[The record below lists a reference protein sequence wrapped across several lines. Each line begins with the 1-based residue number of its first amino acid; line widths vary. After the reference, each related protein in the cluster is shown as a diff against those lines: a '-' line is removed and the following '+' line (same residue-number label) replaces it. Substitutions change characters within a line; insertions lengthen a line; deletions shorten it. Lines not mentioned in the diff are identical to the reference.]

1 MRGRRLVVGLRSLH
15 FFGIMEG
22 TMNNRLTK
30 EEKVAVAMGKLL
42 SDYSLDIEAVGKYFA
57 LSNPFLVYRRGIE
70 VLEAAQFN
78 KEVAEYRE
86 IGKYYGNDIFK

>member
-1 MRGRRLVVGLRSLH
+1 MRGRRLVVGLRPLH
-15 FFGIMEG
+15 FFD
-22 TMNNRLTK
+22 TMGDTMINKLSK
-30 EEKVAVAMGKLL
+30 EEKVAVAIGKLL

-57 LSNPFLVYRRGIE
+57 VSNPFLVYNRGIE

>member
-1 MRGRRLVVGLRSLH
+1 MR
-15 FFGIMEG
+15 
-22 TMNNRLTK
+22 NNLSK
-30 EEKVAVAMGKLL
+30 EEKVALAMGKLL

-57 LSNPFLVYRRGIE
+57 VSNPFLVYNRGIE